1 MKLHLIR
8 RLLPFSVFALT
19 IVAVLVIGCD
29 SSGADSSDPDS
40 SASLIPIAEGQSW
53 TFTSGINGIDGATLR
68 IGGTRA
74 VNGTDYQRIDISVR
88 PDSRNLDTREY
99 VIRNRSE
106 DELYIARVDS
116 SGETDQLFGFVLR
129 TGASD
134 GDSYIHTDERGK
146 AYTVD
151 VRDRSVNVP
160 AGSFDG
166 LEFRVS
172 PGGGGIGPEAITF
185 APDIGPVFL
194 DYGQAG
200 TLQLFSTNADQ

>member
-1 MKLHLIR
+1 MTMRVELS
-8 RLLPFSVFALT
+8 LLLSIALLL
-19 IVAVLVIGCD
+19 AGCD
-29 SSGADSSDPDS
+29 SSDSGSSPETADTF
-40 SASLIPIAEGQSW
+40 IPIAEGHSW
-53 TFTSGINGIDGATLR
+53 TFTSSINRIDGATLR
-68 IGGTRA
+68 IDGTRA
-74 VNGTDYQRIDISVR
+74 VNGTDYKRIDISVR